1 MIDYDL
7 SLDSVN
13 TTYKTDVTV
22 SFEEITFR
30 LLNVIAQGIRAD
42 EVKALLKQ
50 FVFYLLV
57 QKFNVKLY

>member
-30 LLNVIAQGIRAD
+30 LLNVIVQGIRAD

-50 FVFYLLV
+50 FVF
-57 QKFNVKLY
+57 

>member
-50 FVFYLLV
+50 FVF
-57 QKFNVKLY
+57 